1 VEEVGLDLVEDR
13 IRKRIV
19 THFMFAIS
27 WIVMT
32 LVLYIKSLHSMPH
45 SNSS

>member
-1 VEEVGLDLVEDR
+1 VEEVGLDLVEDV
-13 IRKRIV
+13 IRKRIG
-19 THFMFAIS
+19 THFVFAIS

-32 LVLYIKSLHSMPH
+32 LVLYIKSLYSMPH